1 MWKINII
8 KRYRKNVK
16 IERWIE
22 RERDRENEWFRNIGR
37 NYVEQKTMEKYKYK
51 SDVIKQKKI
60 A

>member
-1 MWKINII
+1 M
-8 KRYRKNVK
+8 NVK

-37 NYVEQKTMEKYKYK
+37 NYVEKKTMEKYKYK

>member
-37 NYVEQKTMEKYKYK
+37 NYVEKKNMEKYKYK